1 MSNKKEGR
9 THPSPAAIKRGKLRR
24 RRRAARLLGLAAT
37 IALAFAILA
46 VDLFTNQISYTEGD
60 IASDDLYYRGATTS
74 YESELATLSARNEAA
89 AEVGQIFVVDEE
101 VWQSVEN
108 QLREYS
114 RTVASGSANDQGLAS
129 VRSALPG
136 NYSDDCLY
144 YMLSL
149 SEEEV
154 SSLFELF
161 ISMVQ
166 PVYAEGIGTDETAAA
181 REKVG
186 LSISLSSINGQPEV
200 FFKNLLEAMEL
211 PYNKAYDAVATRTA
225 QDAAMD
231 AVQPVQVQVMSGE
244 KLISRG
250 APVTAEQV
258 EALEALG
265 LLSTQ
270 QGRLPYLGLLLILTL
285 LFSML
290 LFYLRQFKQ
299 PIYNKPTLLLL
310 VAALLLLFLL
320 LAKLVSMIEFGGGS
334 DAGSL
339 ISLLAPVPAASMLL
353 SILLDRNTAFLSTCT
368 LSVCMGI
375 IAGGELLFSV
385 TALIGGIMGIL
396 AATRLYQRF
405 QFIGA
410 SLWVAG
416 ANAVAVVAW
425 GLIWHKS
432 AAEIGVGVIF
442 GAANGLLSSILAMGL
457 MPFLESAFG
466 VTTSIR
472 LMELSNSN
480 NPLLKRLMMEAPGT
494 YNHSILVGNLAEAAA
509 DAIGAN
515 TMLVR
520 VASYYHDIGKLKR
533 PQFFSENQRPGDNP
547 HDKLQPA
554 LSAMIITS
562 HPVDGGRML
571 RQARMP
577 QEVID
582 IVEQHHGDSRLN
594 VFYRRALEQADYP
607 ELVEEADFRYQG
619 KKPQTKE
626 AGLVML
632 ADSVQAAVQSLNTSD
647 RALIEAKVHEII
659 HSKMGEEDQLR
670 QCPLTFRDLEQI
682 EQSFLMVLAGMNHL
696 RVSYGNEQDKAIE
709 QALRQSRLTAA
720 GAARLPEAQQ
730 AEAPQSEAPQN
741 EAPQNEAGTR
751 PE

>member
-89 AEVGQIFVVDEE
+89 AQVGQIFVVDEE

-166 PVYAEGIGTDETAAA
+166 PVYAEGIGTDDTAAA